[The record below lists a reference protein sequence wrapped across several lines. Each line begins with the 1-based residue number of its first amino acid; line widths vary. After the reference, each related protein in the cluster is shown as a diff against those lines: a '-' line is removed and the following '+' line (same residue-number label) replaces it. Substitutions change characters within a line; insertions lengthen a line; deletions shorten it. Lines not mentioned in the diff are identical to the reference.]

1 MISALDISTSA
12 LVAQRTRLNTIS
24 GNIANISSLVDEN
37 GNPSPY
43 RARQVIFQSDP
54 IGSDLG
60 DTAPQATGVKV
71 SEVRIDDSEP
81 LYRYQPDH
89 PLAIQ
94 EGKWQGYVAYPN
106 IDLTTQMVD
115 ALETT
120 RAYEANIGV
129 MEISKDMGRQRL
141 TILA

>member
-12 LVAQRTRLNTIS
+12 LVAQRTRLNAIS
-24 GNIANISSLVDEN
+24 GNIANISSLKDEN
-37 GNPSPY
+37 GEANPY
-43 RARQVIFQSDP
+43 KAREVVFETDGALSDQNGAAGVRVAE
-54 IGSDLG
+54 IQTSDS
-60 DTAPQATGVKV
+60 D
-71 SEVRIDDSEP
+71 P
-81 LYRYQPDH
+81 LYRYQPNH
-89 PLAIQ
+89 PLAIK
-94 EGKWQGYVAYPN
+94 EGKWEGYVAYPN

-129 MEISKDMGRQRL
+129 MEISKNLGRETL

>member
-12 LVAQRTRLNTIS
+12 LVAQRTRLNAIS
-24 GNIANISSLVDEN
+24 GNIANISSLKDEN
-37 GNPSPY
+37 GDAKPY
-43 RARQVIFQSDP
+43 RAREVMFQTDNRSDEA
-54 IGSDLG
+54 LG
-60 DTAPQATGVKV
+60 PAGVKV
-71 SEVRIDDSEP
+71 SEIRTDDSQP
-81 LYRYQPDH
+81 KYRYQPNH
-89 PLAIQ
+89 PLAIG
-94 EGKWQGYVAYPN
+94 EGKWKGYVAYPN

-129 MEISKDMGRQRL
+129 MEISKNIGRETL